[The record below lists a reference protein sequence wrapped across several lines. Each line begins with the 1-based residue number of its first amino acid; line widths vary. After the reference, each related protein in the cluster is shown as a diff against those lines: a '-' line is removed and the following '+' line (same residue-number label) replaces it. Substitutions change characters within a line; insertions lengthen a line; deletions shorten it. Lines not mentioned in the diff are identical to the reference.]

1 MDEVWERVM
10 RLFRDY
16 LKRLEMHRLWNDA
29 ADLVLTFARDGIAY
43 AYLIALALREGMP
56 ASQFLLYFTAVSGF
70 TQWVGSILEKGA
82 ELAPAVAGDLPPARG
97 AGLAGAVPPRERQAR
112 APHARHGVRDPL

>member
-1 MDEVWERVM
+1 MRQRTARWVYNHQEEQERYLGQMYYLNQTVTDRAFATDLRIFGLKPWMDEVWERVM

-56 ASQFLLYFTAVSGF
+56 AARPISFS
-70 TQWVGSILEKGA
+70 S
-82 ELAPAVAGDLPPARG
+82 PMHLP
-97 AGLAGAVPPRERQAR
+97 
-112 APHARHGVRDPL
+112 